1 MPASSEQH
9 SLGLS
14 GTRAPFRL
22 RSLEVFNWGPFSGL
36 HQAEIDPDGT
46 AIIGMTGSGK
56 TTLIDAF
63 VTLLAETPKYN
74 LASTGGHESDRSLIS
89 YVRGVIGSGNNS
101 GEGEHISRKTSTTT
115 GLCAT
120 YTDGRETLR
129 CAGILWLEGVS
140 TAYADLKRVWIF
152 SRDPAQSLENWLS
165 LHHDGGLRALKQHL
179 RDQPA
184 IQLYDTANG
193 GKRAYL
199 ARLRAFFEVGENA
212 FNLLNRAAGLKQ
224 LNSIDDIFRELV
236 LDDRSVFADAVK
248 AADDFTTLA
257 DIHAELVLARD
268 QQRSLLPVEQL
279 HHDHLSCIADLEL
292 RRRLKRILPVSY
304 ALHARRLWQTRVSE
318 LRTDLAKAKTRLD
331 AAEAEAAEARLHSEN
346 RHARYLQSGG
356 ADIDSL
362 RALIGK
368 TGDELARRRRA
379 ASDFSAIC
387 AGFSLPPPASEA
399 AFASTLEKAS
409 ALRTPLETEKKQA
422 EDAAFQIGVTVSTHQ
437 TELTRLQTEKREI
450 EASPGSNLPG
460 DFQRFRAA
468 LAAHL
473 GLAPADLPFVAELV
487 QVKDAESGWRG
498 AIERALGGHRLRILV
513 PHEHTRDALRWINA
527 RHNQL
532 HVRLLEA
539 DTTAPA
545 GAAAF
550 LSDGFTR
557 KLDLKPHPLREPLK
571 ALLASLDLHCVD
583 STDVLHRTPHAL
595 TIEGATSGKSGYFD
609 KQDQRRLDEG
619 WCTGFDNRD
628 RLAEITR
635 RLAAAEKLVRD
646 TGASLAPARAQVAA
660 LEKRLQRLAALARTV
675 FADIDVAG
683 SEAELAHHQRKLS
696 DLLAPDS
703 DTARALRDYEDAKA
717 SADKLN
723 KAHTAAVSAHTTA
736 ANKHEAAEK
745 SAAAC
750 AERIGDGLAPDDA
763 TLAAEHLPLADS
775 VAAETIDRAE
785 RAAAAELD
793 RLLTTLNNRQT
804 KLENDLVRAM
814 EHAKRLDNGPLAE
827 SGTELI
833 DLPAYLQRL
842 HLLTQEALPAKLDRF
857 LNYLNNSSDQGV
869 SALLRTVT
877 EEVARIGERIED
889 LNRSLHDVD
898 FKEGCYLHLD
908 LQPIVHDS
916 LRALEH
922 AQRQLRV
929 AALRTDDQGEG
940 HYLALKNLVQ
950 ILRDAAEKKHTVG
963 ARALLDPRFRVE
975 FQGVEID
982 RATGREI
989 ARFKGSQGGSGGE
1002 KEIIASYIL
1011 TASLSYALSP
1021 DGARRPLHATIVLD
1035 EAFSKSSR
1043 AVARRIV
1050 NALGEFGL
1058 HPIFVTPNK
1067 ELRLLRAHTRSVV
1080 FVHRKESRAT
1090 LASIRWTELDE
1101 RARAAG
1107 ATVPASEPV
1116 NASEASA

>member
-1 MPASSEQH
+1 MTASTDQS

-14 GTRAPFRL
+14 ATRAPFRL
-22 RSLEVFNWGPFSGL
+22 RTLEVFNWGPFSGL
-36 HQAEIDPDGT
+36 HQAEIDPGGT

-63 VTLLAETPKYN
+63 VTLLAEAPKYN

-101 GEGEHISRKTSTTT
+101 GDGDHISRKTSTTT

-120 YTDGRETLR
+120 YTDGREVLR

-140 TAYADLKRVWIF
+140 TAYADLRRVWIF
-152 SRDPAQSLENWLS
+152 SRDHTQSLETWLT

-179 RDQPA
+179 RVQPA

-248 AADDFTTLA
+248 AADDFNTLE
-257 DIHAELVLARD
+257 DIHSELVRARD
-268 QQRSLLPVEQL
+268 QQRSLLPVAQL
-279 HHDHLSCIADLEL
+279 HGEHEACLAELGL
-292 RRRLKRILPVSY
+292 RRRLKSILPVSY
-304 ALHARRLWQTRVSE
+304 ALHARRLWQNRASE
-318 LRTDLAKAKTRLD
+318 LQTDV
-331 AAEAEAAEARLHSEN
+331 AEAKSRLKTFEAQAFEARSHAETL
-346 RHARYLQSGG
+346 HARYLQSGG

-362 RALIGK
+362 RALIKK
-368 TGDELARRRRA
+368 TSEELARRRRA
-379 ASDFSAIC
+379 AAEFTAIC
-387 AGFSLPPPASEA
+387 AGFSLPPPPSEA
-399 AFASTLEKAS
+399 AFSAVIEKAATLRAPLELEK
-409 ALRTPLETEKKQA
+409 RQA
-422 EDAAFQIGVTVSTHQ
+422 EDDAFQIGSAVAGHQ
-437 TELTRLQTEKREI
+437 VELSRLQAEKREI
-450 EASPGSNLPG
+450 EASPGSNIEG
-460 DFQRFRAA
+460 AFQVFRAA

-473 GLAPADLPFVAELV
+473 GVNPSDLPYVAELV
-487 QVKDAESGWRG
+487 QVKESAAAWRG
-498 AIERALGGHRLRILV
+498 AIERALGGHRLRLLV
-513 PHEHTRDALRWINA
+513 PREHTRDALRWVNA

-532 HVRLLEA
+532 HVRILEA
-539 DTTAPA
+539 DTNAPA
-545 GAAAF
+545 GVAAF

-557 KLDLKPHPLREPLK
+557 KLDFKPHPLRESLK

-583 STDVLHRTPHAL
+583 STDDLHRTPYSL
-595 TIEGATSGKSGYFD
+595 TIEGATSGKSGFFD

-628 RLAEITR
+628 RLAEAVR
-635 RLAAAEKLVRD
+635 RLGAIEKLFRE
-646 TGASLAPARAQVAA
+646 TAATLAPARAKVAA
-660 LEKRLQRLAALARTV
+660 FEQRLQFLGRLVQTA

-683 SEAELAHHQRKLS
+683 SEAELARHERKLS

-703 DTARALRDYEDAKA
+703 DTARALRDYEDAKTA
-717 SADKLN
+717 ADRLDV
-723 KAHTAAVSAHTTA
+723 ARMAAVSAHTTA
-736 ANKHEAAEK
+736 TNKHEAAEK
-745 SAAAC
+745 NAVAC
-750 AERIGDGLAPDDA
+750 AERIGNGLSPDD
-763 TLAAEHLPLADS
+763 LALADQHLPLADT
-775 VAAETIDRAE
+775 VTAEAIDRAE
-785 RAAAAELD
+785 RTAAAELD
-793 RLLTTLNNRQT
+793 RLLGNLSDRQK
-804 KLENDLVRAM
+804 KLETDLVRAM
-814 EHAKRLDNGPLAE
+814 EHAKHIDNGPLAE
-827 SGTELI
+827 VGTELL
-833 DLPAYLQRL
+833 DLPAYLRRL
-842 HLLTQEALPAKLDRF
+842 DLLTQEDLPAKLDRF
-857 LNYLNNSSDQGV
+857 LSYLNNSSDQGV

-889 LNRSLHDVD
+889 LNRGLRDVD
-898 FKEGCYLHLD
+898 FKEGCYLRLD

-916 LRALEH
+916 LRSLEH

-929 AALRTDDQGEG
+929 AALRNDDQGEG
-940 HYLALKNLVQ
+940 HYLALKHLVQ
-950 ILRDAAEKKHTVG
+950 ILREAAEKKHTVG

-975 FQGVEID
+975 FHGVEVD

-1021 DGARRPLHATIVLD
+1021 EGARRPLHATIVLD

-1101 RARAAG
+1101 RARVAG
-1107 ATVPASEPV
+1107 AVVSADGLSET
-1116 NASEASA
+1116 SA